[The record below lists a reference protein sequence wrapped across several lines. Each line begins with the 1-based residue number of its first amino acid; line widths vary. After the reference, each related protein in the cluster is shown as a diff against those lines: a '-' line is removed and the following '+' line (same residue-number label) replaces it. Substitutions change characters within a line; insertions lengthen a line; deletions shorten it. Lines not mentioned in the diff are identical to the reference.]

1 MNSLISN
8 IHFPGDLLYI
18 HTFKFKDSDSPRHS
32 YIWGLVLLF
41 WVFCLFFSMKLR
53 IALSMSV
60 TNFIG
65 IFMKITFSLYIA
77 FDIMGIF
84 PVLILQVHEHLRSF
98 HILRSSSITLFRN
111 LTFLSYRS
119 FACLFG
125 ITLRYFIPLV
135 AIVKTFLSLIS
146 FSAHLPFV

>member
-1 MNSLISN
+1 
-8 IHFPGDLLYI
+8 
-18 HTFKFKDSDSPRHS
+18 
-32 YIWGLVLLF
+32 
-41 WVFCLFFSMKLR
+41 
-53 IALSMSV
+53 
-60 TNFIG
+60 
-65 IFMKITFSLYIA
+65 
-77 FDIMGIF
+77 MGIF

-146 FSAHLPFV
+146 FSAHLPFVKRRILISLSYFFIQPFW